1 MSIPPRHFGRAM
13 TTALLGCA
21 AALLSTPDA
30 VVADD
35 TAKLKGR
42 GGRRPVN
49 LWPLKEISQSRPEP
63 GPPIEIG
70 DWTYRAGRASVP
82 REGVPWELIVTPSE
96 ENAGGWRAGE
106 LGQRGVAMP
115 TVARE
120 RRKPDE
126 ATDSPE
132 SIPLIEM
139 PDVVW
144 KKWMGADLQDVV
156 GIHFHE
162 MVSDDTARILYTLH
176 KVPADGPDGKPLP
189 AESSIPGTRI
199 EATLLAPVTF
209 SLDQSIVVREDPLKK
224 ELAAARGEHEA
235 GHADVSQLVF
245 LAVLAGPQDWNPRYC
260 TGRRA
265 RVEYFWKREQIGRSW
280 KGYRNGVGKLLTLRT
295 TVALVPPTRWSMLVP
310 IPPERVTSKHLQAFN
325 EAIVKIGP
333 TFAATDRAA
342 QKKFHS
348 EHGEY
353 ERVAGP

>member
-1 MSIPPRHFGRAM
+1 MSIPPRFFGRAILPVVF
-13 TTALLGCA
+13 ACA
-21 AALLSTPDA
+21 AALLWTPES
-30 VVADD
+30 VLGDD

-42 GGRRPVN
+42 SGRRAVQ
-49 LWPLKEISQSRPEP
+49 LWPLGEVSQSRPEL

-70 DWTYRAGRASVP
+70 DWTYRAAKATAV

-96 ENAGGWRAGE
+96 KNAAGWRAGE
-106 LGQRGVAMP
+106 LAERRAAMP
-115 TVARE
+115 MMVRE
-120 RRKPDE
+120 RRRPDE
-126 ATDSPE
+126 ATNSPE

-139 PDVVW
+139 PDALW
-144 KKWMGADLQDVV
+144 KKWMAADLQDVV

-162 MVSDDTARILYTLH
+162 LVSNDTARILYTLH
-176 KVPADGPDGKPLP
+176 KVPAEGRDGKPL
-189 AESSIPGTRI
+189 AGESSVPGTRI

-224 ELAAARGEHEA
+224 ELAAARGAHEA
-235 GHADVSQLVF
+235 GHADLSQQVF
-245 LAVLAGPQDWNPRYC
+245 IAVLAGPQDWNPRYC
-260 TGRRA
+260 TGRRG
-265 RVEYFWKREQIGRSW
+265 RIEYFWKREQIGRSW
-280 KGYRNGVGKLLTLRT
+280 KGYRGGVGKLLTLRT

-310 IPPERVTSKHLQAFN
+310 IPPERVTSKHLQEFN